1 MEIQIRDFAG
11 CCTAKV
17 LCGLSGTA
25 TAEYGSHRKA
35 SKDVIKKSLTSI
47 IELHKYEGAMA
58 VLTVTTNNKQTT
70 ANQALRE
77 LGFKHSRWCSKKQHP
92 NTKVRLW
99 WLPVND

>member
-1 MEIQIRDFAG
+1 MKIQIRDFPG
-11 CCTAKV
+11 CCTAMV

-25 TAEYGSHRKA
+25 TAEYGPVRKVE
-35 SKDVIKKSLTSI
+35 KETIKKHLSLLI
-47 IELHKYEGAMA
+47 NAFKKEGRMGI
-58 VLTVTTNNKQTT
+58 LTATTNNNQET

-99 WLPVND
+99 WLPVNE